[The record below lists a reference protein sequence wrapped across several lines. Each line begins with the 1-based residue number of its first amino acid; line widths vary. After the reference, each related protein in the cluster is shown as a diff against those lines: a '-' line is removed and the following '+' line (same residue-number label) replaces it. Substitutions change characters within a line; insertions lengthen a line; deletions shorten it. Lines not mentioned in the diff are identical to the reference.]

1 MPKKD
6 DLYILMRDKVTLIP
20 KLETRKDFVEES
32 ECFTVHL

>member
-6 DLYILMRDKVTLIP
+6 DLPYYDGTKATLIP